1 MIKAPVSLQNL
12 RRKIYAKAKADPSW
26 RFWGLYVH
34 VCKLETLRT
43 AYAMAKANDGAPGI
57 DGVTFDAIEA
67 AGVDG
72 FLAQLRDE
80 LVTFRYRPLR
90 NRQREIPKE
99 GTTKVRILSI
109 PAIRDRV
116 VQGALKLIL
125 EPIFEA
131 DFQPGSFGYRPKR
144 TAHAAVKL
152 VADAIV
158 RHKTRI
164 IDLDV
169 RAYFDNVRHSRL
181 LEKVAARVNDDEV
194 MHLLKMMLKATGDK
208 GVPQGGVSTART
220 QKVTSVLSEI
230 IGPTRQRRAAPV
242 RRSRWHGNAVAEH
255 DRIIANEHLLDHQA
269 HDTLPFDHVERVGG
283 STQPREKLRE
293 RLRQPEVRGP
303 LLSLL
308 GNRLQLGAQPVLPLA

>member
-1 MIKAPVSLQNL
+1 MTKAPEKLQDL
-12 RRKIYAKAKADPSW
+12 QRKIYAKAKAEPSW

-43 AYAMAKANDGAPGI
+43 AYALAKANDGAPGI

-144 TAHAAVKL
+144 TAHAAVKR

-158 RHKTRI
+158 RHKTHI
-164 IDLDV
+164 IDLD
-169 RAYFDNVRHSRL
+169 
-181 LEKVAARVNDDEV
+181 
-194 MHLLKMMLKATGDK
+194 LKAYLD
-208 GVPQGGVSTART
+208 
-220 QKVTSVLSEI
+220 
-230 IGPTRQRRAAPV
+230 AA
-242 RRSRWHGNAVAEH
+242 S
-255 DRIIANEHLLDHQA
+255 
-269 HDTLPFDHVERVGG
+269 
-283 STQPREKLRE
+283 
-293 RLRQPEVRGP
+293 
-303 LLSLL
+303 
-308 GNRLQLGAQPVLPLA
+308 